1 MFNAP
6 NVRDM
11 ALNILSRN
19 PNIANNPNAQEFI
32 NVIKSGDSVKGAQI
46 AQNLCDTYGVS
57 KDDAIKNAKMFFNL
71 PL

>member
-19 PNIANNPNAQEFI
+19 PNIANNPNAGF
-32 NVIKSGDSVKGAQI
+32 GYGCCGTAQT
-46 AQNLCDTYGVS
+46 CCC
-57 KDDAIKNAKMFFNL
+57 
-71 PL
+71 

>member
-1 MFNAP
+1 MSN
-6 NVRDM
+6 NMNMRDM
-11 ALNILSRN
+11 ALNLLAQN

-32 NVIKSGDSVKGAQI
+32 QVIQNGDSVKGAQI

-57 KDDAIKNAKMFFNL
+57 KDDAIKNAKTFFNL